1 MLQEFNANTPHPSS
15 IGSILCIQRQGSAE
29 EVAKLIAFL
38 LSDEISYTTGACYT
52 IDGGL
57 MA

>member
-1 MLQEFNANTPHPSS
+1 MEDSTELRASPLGRAGQP
-15 IGSILCIQRQGSAE
+15 E

-38 LSDEISYTTGACYT
+38 LSDELSYITGAVPT

-57 MA
+57 LC